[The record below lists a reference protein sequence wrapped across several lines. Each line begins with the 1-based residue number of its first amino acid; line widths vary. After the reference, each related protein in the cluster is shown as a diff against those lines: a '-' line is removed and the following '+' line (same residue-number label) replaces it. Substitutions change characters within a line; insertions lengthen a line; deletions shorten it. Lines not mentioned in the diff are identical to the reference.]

1 MWSSLDGCAVPELE
15 IGFRE
20 TGVGEGGLEGEAGW
34 TPGWTR
40 VRVRKCRSL
49 EGAVSAALCVRFS
62 GNWLAGDC
70 GATITCPGFSG
81 KSLRSVDLSTPVA
94 KQSDSH
100 SALLSNLALFS
111 FFSSILIFNQ
121 IVVDFHSVYFFWS
134 FFFTFGQTY
143 IWVLDTISWLNFA
156 CSSVFMF
163 FSYYLFYYFFLK
175 LRSPTSHSF
184 VLGYHC
190 RISMSCH

>member
-134 FFFTFGQTY
+134 FFFYFWPDLHLGARYNQLVKFCLQFCVY
-143 IWVLDTISWLNFA
+143 V
-156 CSSVFMF
+156 
-163 FSYYLFYYFFLK
+163 FFL
-175 LRSPTSHSF
+175 LF
-184 VLGYHC
+184 ILLFFF
-190 RISMSCH
+190 